1 MKDQI
6 IQRILDEK
14 IFAVLRL
21 KDTSTVEKFVE
32 KIIAGGITII
42 EVTLNSGN
50 ALDVIE
56 RLVHTFPKCL
66 IGAGTVIGKRDAES
80 AVAAGA
86 KFLVSPVVD
95 SKMIRIAH
103 ENDLAA
109 FSGAFTPTEV
119 HEAQSLG
126 ADFVKIFPLAGIGP
140 SYIKALR
147 GPLPNVRYVATNGV
161 TLDNLPEFFAAGCS
175 AIGLGSALITDED
188 VEKNNFDEVNARTQE
203 AVRGVML

>member
-1 MKDQI
+1 MRQQI
-6 IQRILDEK
+6 TERILDEK

-32 KIIAGGITII
+32 KIIAGGISII

-50 ALDVIE
+50 ALEVIE
-56 RLVHTFPKCL
+56 TLVHKFPNAM
-66 IGAGTVIGKRDAES
+66 IGAGTVIGKRDAEN

-86 KFLVSPVVD
+86 KFLVSPIVD
-95 SKMIRIAH
+95 SKMVRIAH

-109 FSGAFTPTEV
+109 MSGAFTPTEV
-119 HEAQSLG
+119 HEAGSLG

-140 SYIKALR
+140 SYIKALC

-161 TLDNLPEFFAAGCS
+161 TLDNLSDFFAAGC
-175 AIGLGSALITDED
+175 AAVGLGSTLITDED
-188 VEKNNFDEVNARTQE
+188 VAKNNFDEVEAR
-203 AVRGVML
+203 VRRAIALRK